1 MASELLESQLCLR
14 IISNVPEE
22 HGHSSAAGGMGIG
35 ARIMKFGLRLGVFA
49 LCAAFCHPAKA
60 QVSSESASRAPLNL
74 NPPGMT
80 LHLADRYRLLP
91 REINFTAAG
100 AEAATDA
107 DPSDS
112 LASNE
117 SSSKNPGNKGRGT
130 SGEIHAPRIIDVPPW
145 EVSGLC
151 KSGRLDAKE
160 CRFHWWPALA
170 QQTEY
175 LAIET
180 TWNLSTNTFVRDS
193 TFHGHWF
200 QHWMDSV
207 DGFKFSRWNDAN
219 PISDDYVGH
228 PMMGAITMDIF
239 LQNYPRGMSIEF
251 QNTKEYWHSR
261 LWALLWSTVYST
273 QWKLG
278 PISEA
283 SIGNTGR
290 LTAFDKNAGHKT
302 NGTGTVG
309 LVITPLGGWVWAMG
323 EDFMDMQIIRYGD
336 ARTTNP
342 IFLLGMGFLNPCRSF
357 ANIMRWKAPWYRD
370 SRPVRPHR
378 SWPTLTDTQVSP

>member
-1 MASELLESQLCLR
+1 
-14 IISNVPEE
+14 
-22 HGHSSAAGGMGIG
+22 MG
-35 ARIMKFGLRLGVFA
+35 RFA
-49 LCAAFCHPAKA
+49 HV
-60 QVSSESASRAPLNL
+60 QIRNL
-74 NPPGMT
+74 
-80 LHLADRYRLLP
+80 
-91 REINFTAAG
+91 
-100 AEAATDA
+100 
-107 DPSDS
+107 DS
-112 LASNE
+112 
-117 SSSKNPGNKGRGT
+117 K
-130 SGEIHAPRIIDVPPW
+130 D
-145 EVSGLC
+145 
-151 KSGRLDAKE
+151 

-200 QHWMDSV
+200 QHWIDSV

-261 LWALLWSTVYST
+261 LWALLWSTIYST

-290 LTAFDKNAGHKT
+290 LGVFDKNAGHKT

-309 LVITPLGGWVWAMG
+309 LVITPLGGWVWTLG
-323 EDFMDMQIIRYGD
+323 EDFVDLHLIRAAD
-336 ARTTNP
+336 AKPP
-342 IFLLGMGFLNPCRSF
+342 IRFFCLGWDLLNPCRSF
-357 ANIMRWKAPWYRD
+357 ANLMRFKAPWYRD

-378 SWPTLTDTQVSP
+378 TWPTLPTLRSRRRLGIFSTIRRLPKHLQYRLFAHRKTAHLDSHSIWLRWGSRSSAKKLPNQKHMSGARWPAAHAYAISSGPVNF